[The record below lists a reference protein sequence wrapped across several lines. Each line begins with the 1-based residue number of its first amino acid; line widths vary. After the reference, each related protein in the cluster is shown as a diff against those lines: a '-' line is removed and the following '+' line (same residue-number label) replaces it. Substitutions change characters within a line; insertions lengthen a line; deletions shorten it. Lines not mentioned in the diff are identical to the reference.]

1 MKINEFFLNLR
12 VWSGIV
18 ETIPDNI
25 IGIIRYIK
33 EIPGIGSFENT
44 KDLGTIVNHNVLN
57 YYLVI

>member
-1 MKINEFFLNLR
+1 MGFLYLR